1 MEKNYLSTL
10 KMEKAISMKTLR
22 LVWQLSK
29 NYVNNSLNSSIIIK
43 TNSIELPYYLPTQL
57 THMQEIQEK
66 QLMVVRLAGVL

>member
-66 QLMVVRLAGVL
+66 QLMAVRLAGVL